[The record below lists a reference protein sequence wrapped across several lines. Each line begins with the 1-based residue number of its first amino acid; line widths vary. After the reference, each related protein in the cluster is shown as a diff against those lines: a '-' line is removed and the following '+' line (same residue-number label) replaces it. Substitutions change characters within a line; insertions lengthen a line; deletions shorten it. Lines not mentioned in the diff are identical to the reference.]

1 MYAYSL
7 FSLAFAKCP
16 LNVFSALAF
25 VSILGGFG
33 KFTYLIGGIQL
44 YKLSFKEGEIYEIS
58 SETRESPMLPVAVL
72 PICGI
77 LMGIGYRLCPATM
90 QGGDISGVVNLIG
103 LFLVKAGAAL
113 IDNMAI
119 LFAIGVGVGMS
130 EKNDGTGGI
139 AALASWLMIT
149 TLLSTGVVTT
159 IVPSIAESATK
170 TLAFDKIENPFIGI
184 LAGIIGSA
192 CYNRFKDTKLP
203 DWLSFFSGKRCVAIV
218 SGVVSIVASAVL
230 LLVWP
235 LLFGALVAVGESIV
249 SLDVVGAGIYAF
261 LNRLLIPTGLH
272 HALNNVFWFD
282 TIGLGDLKH
291 FWAGETSADVTWS
304 LGMYMSGFFP
314 CMMFGIPGAALAMV
328 RCAKPAKKKAAIGLV
343 ASAAVCAFICGVTEP
358 FEFGFMFL
366 APALYVIYALLYG
379 IFTMITVA
387 LGFRAGF
394 SFSAGAMDLLFSSS
408 LPAAQKI
415 WLIIP
420 LGIAAFLV
428 FYFVFLFAIKK
439 WDLKTPGREDDDLE
453 AEKKVELASDNYT
466 AIAAKILEGCGGKEN
481 ITSID
486 NCVTR
491 LRLEVKDIT
500 AVNDK
505 VIKSAGVAGVIKPG
519 KTSVQVIVGTKVQF
533 VADAFSKLCE

>member
-1 MYAYSL
+1 MKFL
-7 FSLAFAKCP
+7 QKLGK
-16 LNVFSALAF
+16 AL
-25 VSILGGFG
+25 
-33 KFTYLIGGIQL
+33 
-44 YKLSFKEGEIYEIS
+44 
-58 SETRESPMLPVAVL
+58 MLPVAVL
-72 PICGI
+72 PICGV
-77 LMGIGYRLCPATM
+77 LMGIGYLLCPATM
-90 QGGDISGVVNLIG
+90 QGGDISGAANLIG
-103 LFLVKAGAAL
+103 LFLVKAGGAL

-139 AALASWLMIT
+139 AALASWLMMT
-149 TLLSTGVVTT
+149 TLLSTGVVST
-159 IVPSIAESATK
+159 IMPSIADSATK
-170 TLAFDKIENPFIGI
+170 TLAFNKIANPFIGI
-184 LAGIIGSA
+184 LAGVIGSL
-192 CYNRFKDTKLP
+192 CYNKFKDTKLP
-203 DWLSFFSGKRCVAIV
+203 DWLAFFSGKRCVAIV
-218 SGVVSIVASAVL
+218 AGVVSILVSAVL
-230 LLVWP
+230 LFVWP
-235 LLFGALVAVGESIV
+235 LLFGALVALGDGVAKLG
-249 SLDVVGAGIYAF
+249 VVGAGIYAF

-282 TIGLGDLKH
+282 TIGLGDLQH
-291 FWAGETSADVTWS
+291 FWAGETSADVSWS

-328 RCAKPAKKKAAIGLV
+328 KCAKPEKKTAAIGLLL
-343 ASAAVCAFICGVTEP
+343 SAAICSFICGVTEP
-358 FEFGFMFL
+358 FEFAFMFL
-366 APALYVIYALLYG
+366 APGLYVIYALLYG
-379 IFTMITVA
+379 VFTIITVA

-394 SFSAGAMDLLFSSS
+394 SFSAGAMDLLFSAS
-408 LPAAQKI
+408 LPAAAKT

-439 WDLKTPGREDDDLE
+439 FDLKTPGREDDDLE
-453 AEKKVELASDNYT
+453 AEKKVELASDDYT
-466 AIAAKILEGCGGKEN
+466 AIAKQILEGCGGKDN

-491 LRLEVKDIT
+491 LRLEVKDMT

-505 VIKSAGVAGVIKPG
+505 AIKAAGVAGVIRPD

>member
-1 MYAYSL
+1 MKFL
-7 FSLAFAKCP
+7 QKLGK
-16 LNVFSALAF
+16 AL
-25 VSILGGFG
+25 
-33 KFTYLIGGIQL
+33 
-44 YKLSFKEGEIYEIS
+44 
-58 SETRESPMLPVAVL
+58 MLPVAVL

-77 LMGIGYRLCPATM
+77 LMGIGYYLCPATM
-90 QGGDISGVVNLIG
+90 QGGEVEGIKNLIG
-103 LFLVKAGAAL
+103 FFLVKAGSAL
-113 IDNMAI
+113 IENMAI

-159 IVPSIAESATK
+159 LIPSIADNATK
-170 TLAFDKIENPFIGI
+170 TLAFNKIANPFIGI
-184 LAGIIGSA
+184 LSGVIGSS
-192 CYNRFKDTKLP
+192 CYNKFKNTKLP
-203 DWLSFFSGKRCVAIV
+203 NWLAFFSGKRCVAIIA
-218 SGVVSIVASAVL
+218 GLVSIVVSAVL
-230 LLVWP
+230 LFVWP
-235 LLFGALVAVGESIV
+235 LLFSALVALGDAVAGMS
-249 SLDVVGAGIYAF
+249 VVGAGIYAF

-282 TIGLGDLKH
+282 TIGLGDLQH

-314 CMMFGIPGAALAMV
+314 CMMFGIPGAALAMIQ
-328 RCAKPAKKKAAIGLV
+328 CAKPAKKKIAIGLV
-343 ASAAVCAFICGVTEP
+343 ASAAVCSFICGVTEP

-366 APALYVIYALLYG
+366 APGLYVIYALLYG
-379 IFTMITVA
+379 IFTIVTVA

-394 SFSAGAMDLLFSSS
+394 SFSAGATDLLFSST
-408 LPAAQKI
+408 LPAAQKTV
-415 WLIIP
+415 LIIP
-420 LGIAAFLV
+420 LGIAAFVV

-439 WDLKTPGREDDDLE
+439 FDLKTPGREDDDLE
-453 AEKKVELASDNYT
+453 EEKNVQLASDDYT
-466 AIAAKILEGCGGKEN
+466 EIAKKILAGCGGKGN
-481 ITSID
+481 IVSID

-491 LRLEVKDIT
+491 LRLEVRDMT

-505 VIKSAGVAGVIKPG
+505 AIKAAGVAGVIKPG

>member
-1 MYAYSL
+1 M
-7 FSLAFAKCP
+7 
-16 LNVFSALAF
+16 
-25 VSILGGFG
+25 
-33 KFTYLIGGIQL
+33 
-44 YKLSFKEGEIYEIS
+44 
-58 SETRESPMLPVAVL
+58 
-72 PICGI
+72 
-77 LMGIGYRLCPATM
+77 
-90 QGGDISGVVNLIG
+90 
-103 LFLVKAGAAL
+103 

-159 IVPSIAESATK
+159 IMPSVADSATK
-170 TLAFDKIENPFIGI
+170 TLAFNKIANPFIGI
-184 LAGIIGSA
+184 LAGIIGSM
-192 CYNRFKDTKLP
+192 CYNKFKNTKLP
-203 DWLSFFSGKRCVAIV
+203 DWLSFFSGKRCVAIIA
-218 SGVVSIVASAVL
+218 GVVSILVSAVL
-230 LLVWP
+230 LFVWP
-235 LLFGALVAVGESIV
+235 LLFGGLVALGEAIVGMDI
-249 SLDVVGAGIYAF
+249 VGAGIYAF

-282 TIGLGDLKH
+282 TIGLGDLQH
-291 FWAGETSADVTWS
+291 FWAGETSADVSWS

-328 RCAKPAKKKAAIGLV
+328 RCAKTTKKKAAIGLV
-343 ASAAVCAFICGVTEP
+343 ASAALCAFICGVTEP

-366 APALYVIYALLYG
+366 APGLYVIYALLYG

-408 LPAAQKI
+408 LPAAQRT

-420 LGIAAFLV
+420 LGIAAFVV
-428 FYFVFLFAIKK
+428 FYFVFYFAIKK

-453 AEKKVELASDNYT
+453 KEKSIELASDDYT
-466 AIAAKILEGCGGKEN
+466 AIAKAILEGCGGKDN

-505 VIKSAGVAGVIKPG
+505 KIKAAGVAGVIKPG
-519 KTSVQVIVGTKVQF
+519 KTSVQVVVGTKVQF